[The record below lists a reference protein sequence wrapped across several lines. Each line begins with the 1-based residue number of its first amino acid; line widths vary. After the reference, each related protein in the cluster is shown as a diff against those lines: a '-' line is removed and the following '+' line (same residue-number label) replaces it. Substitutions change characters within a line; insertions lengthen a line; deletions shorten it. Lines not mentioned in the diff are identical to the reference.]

1 MDIKRIA
8 TVLFILVASG
18 VTLVLTACTESGGVP
33 PALPPSAIA
42 VSSPAALPTAT
53 SVAGSSPAPKATAAS
68 PATPATP
75 QATSTAVPTATWTPT
90 LEPTPT
96 PGITEFANPNEVV
109 VIRSGCGEVFDR
121 LSEVAPG
128 SNVELLGVGIHNDLH
143 CYQVRLTI
151 SGQSVVGWIPVDEV
165 SAINVAGSDLMIVTL
180 PALAVA
186 DTVSINEGDSYN
198 IPVFL
203 NDWGP
208 LERSTFELIRRPQGG
223 VGVDRANGI
232 FTYSPPDEEYNGVD
246 TLRYRVAGANG
257 EVLEAEVMITVNAVN
272 DPPVITNN
280 GQAFVIAENSTTLSE
295 EVRVVA
301 TDIDGP
307 GLSYSITDGNINE
320 AFTID
325 GSTGQISINNP
336 RVLNYENPDTRS
348 FNLSINVSDGTAVTQ
363 GGISI
368 TLNNVAET
376 ARVTIHFR
384 AAILDRV
391 GLHAGGTEARF
402 NYVADLDGR
411 LNEGLHGYPSI
422 HCTEE
427 DTLFWPDTIHRF
439 FDCAP
444 PEYNSFTFLLN
455 EDQKF
460 FVNVYGNTYTQRD
473 GFLFIGAHE
482 RWYSVSEL
490 ATGKTEYQV
499 KVPCEGQSYCEDRYI
514 DFYIIFYE
522 ITVER

>member
-1 MDIKRIA
+1 
-8 TVLFILVASG
+8 
-18 VTLVLTACTESGGVP
+18 
-33 PALPPSAIA
+33 
-42 VSSPAALPTAT
+42 
-53 SVAGSSPAPKATAAS
+53 
-68 PATPATP
+68 
-75 QATSTAVPTATWTPT
+75 
-90 LEPTPT
+90 
-96 PGITEFANPNEVV
+96 VV
-109 VIRSGCGEVFDR
+109 
-121 LSEVAPG
+121 
-128 SNVELLGVGIHNDLH
+128 
-143 CYQVRLTI
+143 
-151 SGQSVVGWIPVDEV
+151 
-165 SAINVAGSDLMIVTL
+165 
-180 PALAVA
+180 
-186 DTVSINEGDSYN
+186 
-198 IPVFL
+198 
-203 NDWGP
+203 
-208 LERSTFELIRRPQGG
+208 
-223 VGVDRANGI
+223 
-232 FTYSPPDEEYNGVD
+232 
-246 TLRYRVAGANG
+246 GANG
-257 EVLEAEVMITVNAVN
+257 EVLEAEVTITVNAVN

-280 GQAFVIAENSTTLSE
+280 GQAFIVAENSTTLSE

-325 GSTGQISINNP
+325 SSTGQLRVNNP
-336 RVLNYENPDTRS
+336 RALNYENPDTRS
-348 FNLSINVSDGTAVTQ
+348 FNLSINVSDGTTVIQ

-376 ARVTIHFR
+376 ARVTIRFR
-384 AAILDRV
+384 AAILDLV

-427 DTLFWPDTIHRF
+427 DTLFWPDTIFRF

-455 EDQKF
+455 EEQKF
-460 FVNVYGNTYTQRD
+460 FVNVYGDAYTRRD

-499 KVPCEGQSYCEDRYI
+499 KVPCAGQSYCEARFV